1 MWVRVQ
7 TLLFWLEDI
16 MKDDTVKESL
26 NTALMYLA
34 GNIHAS
40 ALCFMAFVLA
50 YKLHIYFGF
59 PIPSLNGLSVALVV
73 STIFFKK
80 KIEKELAESCISIK
94 DALPKLAKR
103 TLFGVLALVLVLNT
117 DIIVNSMVEFNRWF
131 LYEFK

>member
-7 TLLFWLEDI
+7 TFFFRRGYS
-16 MKDDTVKESL
+16 MRDDTVKESL

-59 PIPSLNGLSVALVV
+59 PIPSLDGFSVALVV

-80 KIEKELAESCISIK
+80 MIERELAESGISIQ

-117 DIIVNSMVEFNRWF
+117 GTIINSMLEFNRWF